1 MKTPRQR
8 KAKIFVNGKK
18 DMYVRENFKR
28 LQEGNDRMNLII
40 LRSVSLTVI
49 YQICLWGYRCKRKN
63 RRYIF
68 FVQNGPLNLIG
79 LPYDDLVDRSYIIW
93 SSYWFEIYCKLF
105 SLGFWYTLNAYE
117 KLMKIIIIEWNNL
130 N

>member
-8 KAKIFVNGKK
+8 KAKILVNGKK

-49 YQICLWGYRCKRKN
+49 YQICL
-63 RRYIF
+63 
-68 FVQNGPLNLIG
+68 
-79 LPYDDLVDRSYIIW
+79 
-93 SSYWFEIYCKLF
+93 
-105 SLGFWYTLNAYE
+105 
-117 KLMKIIIIEWNNL
+117 
-130 N
+130 